1 MSSHAAAFAWAR
13 HHRTP
18 ADETGAFQAGMRNG
32 LPCLGC
38 CWALM
43 LLLFAGGVMNLW
55 WLSVLTIFVMLEK
68 LILHRSEGTRLSGVL
83 LLAAG
88 VWILR
93 QGMMA

>member
-1 MSSHAAAFAWAR
+1 
-13 HHRTP
+13 
-18 ADETGAFQAGMRNG
+18 
-32 LPCLGC
+32 
-38 CWALM
+38 M